1 LEPTKLWHLDDAE
14 KFATFRKVTE
24 VTRFPSGVGL
34 PGRVLASGRPAWI
47 VDVTKDKNFPRA
59 KLATEIGVKGGFA
72 FPVLVGR
79 EVVAVMEFFSDEAT
93 EIYEPLLDFMA
104 QIGTQLGRVVER
116 TRAQE
121 HLLDAK
127 ERAEAATEAKSSFLA
142 NMSHELR
149 TPLNVILGVA
159 ELMQE
164 DAEEQDLEDFLEPLE
179 HVSREGK
186 HLLHLINEILDL
198 SKIEAGKLE
207 IRPEDFDIATLMQG
221 AEVAAQPLADKNGNQ
236 LVVHC
241 PEDIGVMHADP
252 LRVRQIILNLLS
264 NACKFTEQGEIT
276 LDASR
281 ERADGA
287 DWLKITVADTGIG
300 MTPEQTEKL
309 FQEFTQADA
318 STSRKYGGTGLG
330 LAISRRLCHL
340 LGGDIGLTSAPDEG
354 TTFTVRLPMV
364 TEAQYGATESNPD

>member
-1 LEPTKLWHLDDAE
+1 MSFIADLGEQEVKNIAEPVRVYRWTDA
-14 KFATFRKVTE
+14 
-24 VTRFPSGVGL
+24 
-34 PGRVLASGRPAWI
+34 
-47 VDVTKDKNFPRA
+47 
-59 KLATEIGVKGGFA
+59 
-72 FPVLVGR
+72 
-79 EVVAVMEFFSDEAT
+79 
-93 EIYEPLLDFMA
+93 
-104 QIGTQLGRVVER
+104 
-116 TRAQE
+116 
-121 HLLDAK
+121 
-127 ERAEAATEAKSSFLA
+127 AA
-142 NMSHELR
+142 R

-159 ELMQE
+159 EWMQE

-330 LAISRRLCHL
+330 LAISRRLCRMM
-340 LGGDIGLTSAPDEG
+340 GGDIGLTSAPGVG
-354 TTFTVRLPMV
+354 TTFTVRLPLV
-364 TEAQYGATESNPD
+364 SEPPAEAADRKPDVGARARSTTGEGGGHG